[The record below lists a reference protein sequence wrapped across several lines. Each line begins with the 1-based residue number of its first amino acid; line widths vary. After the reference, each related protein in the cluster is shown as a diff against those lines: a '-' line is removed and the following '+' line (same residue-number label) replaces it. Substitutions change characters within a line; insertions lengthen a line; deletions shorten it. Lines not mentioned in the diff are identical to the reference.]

1 MILFHGSIMIVEQDK
16 TAVLWDP
23 KSGSQLATLKGHT
36 QAPRR
41 WLRWPRS
48 RERAQF
54 GTSLTTPQACSDL
67 VSAENEPSKVFVTPI
82 LQNYNTWS
90 LYSQP
95 SKAVTALAWQPLHLA
110 DSPMCAAP

>member
-1 MILFHGSIMIVEQDK
+1 MGPEVGQPARDAEGAHAGAGPLAALAEQPRACPVRDQSNY
-16 TAVLWDP
+16 TA
-23 KSGSQLATLKGHT
+23 
-36 QAPRR
+36 
-41 WLRWPRS
+41 
-48 RERAQF
+48 
-54 GTSLTTPQACSDL
+54 TPQACPDL
-67 VSAENEPSKVFVTPI
+67 VSAENEPSKVFVTPA